1 MTDLRRLALI
11 ASILLALVASA
22 GDVYRWVDADGR
34 VHFADSPPPGIP
46 AEKLGIVSLPTDPAA
61 VDLAETTRQVR
72 ENQAEAD
79 AIVASNAAK
88 EAAAK
93 AEQKAEQCAAAKSRY
108 AAVQNSMSF
117 VRPAAS
123 LEITRSCGSRQRPR
137 TPPVLSF
144 MISTRRTR
152 QPAGRTAVVA
162 LTPSAWT
169 PCVSSNIEPAP
180 SSPSIRS
187 AFASSGSSAGKR
199 SASIERVSTASSGTA
214 TLAKIAWLPITMI
227 VSSPRSAPAA
237 RIRCSS

>member
-108 AAVQNSMSF
+108 AAVQNSRKFST
-117 VRPAAS
+117 VGADGKETWVSGGEAAA
-123 LEITRSCGSRQRPR
+123 LKAKLQADIAAKCDGS
-137 TPPVLSF
+137 
-144 MISTRRTR
+144 
-152 QPAGRTAVVA
+152 
-162 LTPSAWT
+162 
-169 PCVSSNIEPAP
+169 
-180 SSPSIRS
+180 
-187 AFASSGSSAGKR
+187 
-199 SASIERVSTASSGTA
+199 
-214 TLAKIAWLPITMI
+214 
-227 VSSPRSAPAA
+227 
-237 RIRCSS
+237 